1 MESSY
6 RIYARLVRGNGWRI
20 TLTYALLAIELALE
34 LSRPWLWGLAINALL
49 IANINGL
56 YLAAG
61 QHVLAVTF
69 GTIRRRFDTRTFAR
83 IYARLAA
90 DVVLDQHA
98 RSADISYIAARARLS
113 RELVDFLERDLYA
126 LVQGAFYLIG
136 AVTVIHSMDASVSL
150 ACVSLMLPVTLLNM
164 RYAKLT
170 LHLNRGL
177 NDRIE
182 KEVAS
187 LVKANAARVQRHFL
201 ALTRWRVRLSDA
213 DANNFLATEI
223 FILALILFAL
233 WRFTGTPAADAGGI
247 FASMSY
253 VGMFLAALDNIPR
266 LIEQTSKIRDVVR
279 RLG

>member
-1 MESSY
+1 
-6 RIYARLVRGNGWRI
+6 
-20 TLTYALLAIELALE
+20 
-34 LSRPWLWGLAINALL
+34 
-49 IANINGL
+49 
-56 YLAAG
+56 
-61 QHVLAVTF
+61 
-69 GTIRRRFDTRTFAR
+69 
-83 IYARLAA
+83 
-90 DVVLDQHA
+90 
-98 RSADISYIAARARLS
+98 
-113 RELVDFLERDLYA
+113 
-126 LVQGAFYLIG
+126 
-136 AVTVIHSMDASVSL
+136 MDAIVSL

-187 LVKANAARVQRHFL
+187 LVKANAARVRRHFL

-233 WRFTGTPAADAGGI
+233 WRFTGAPAADAGGI

-253 VGMFLAALDNIPR
+253 IGMFLAALDNIPR
-266 LIEQTSKIRDVVR
+266 LIEQASKIRDVVR
-279 RLG
+279 RLS